1 MAPRTP
7 NREGQIVAVRW
18 YWCPFVV
25 DTLYWLICQHGGKAA
40 AATAA
45 APACNT
51 HVLLREKSQ
60 GFFLLLLFAAR
71 LELGFSG
78 GCFVT
83 RMAVVCWWMW
93 CGTVDH
99 NEKSENSTQ

>member
-60 GFFLLLLFAAR
+60 GFFLLLVWNLDSAAVALLHEWLLFV
-71 LELGFSG
+71 G
-78 GCFVT
+78 GCG
-83 RMAVVCWWMW
+83 VVP
-93 CGTVDH
+93 
-99 NEKSENSTQ
+99 